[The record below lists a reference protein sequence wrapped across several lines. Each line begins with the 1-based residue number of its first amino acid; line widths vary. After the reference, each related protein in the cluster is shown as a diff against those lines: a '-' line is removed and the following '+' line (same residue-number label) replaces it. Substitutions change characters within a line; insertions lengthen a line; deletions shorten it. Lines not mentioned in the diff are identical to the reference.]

1 MLVGL
6 FYQIP
11 SFVFALGAL
20 VLMIAGALY
29 GERLFRSRP
38 DDERASS
45 EEGYIVSGVVGL
57 LALLLGFT
65 FSLALDRYET
75 RRGLVLEEANSIRT
89 AYMRSQT
96 FADPRRTELD
106 RLFVAYARNRVALGS
121 SHPGDEE
128 FMNRVALNGRLQR
141 QLWATSLAAIS
152 GQRDDIS
159 SAYMDSM
166 NQVIEIGAARRAAR
180 EVRIPP
186 RVFLIL
192 AIYMTTTA
200 VVLGYVMGPRRRK
213 AILALL
219 VLTTLCYGLV
229 LDIDDATGG
238 AIRENQ
244 RPMQNMVPYLV
255 PAAPPPA

>member
-1 MLVGL
+1 MLEGL

-11 SFVFALGAL
+11 SVVFALVAL
-20 VLMIAGALY
+20 AVMIVGALY
-29 GERLFRSRP
+29 GERLWNSRP

-65 FSLALDRYET
+65 FSLALDRYEA

-89 AYMRSQT
+89 AYLRSQT
-96 FADPRRTELD
+96 FGEPHRAQLD
-106 RLFVAYARNRVALGS
+106 RLFVAYGQNRVALGAAV
-121 SHPGDEE
+121 PGGEE
-128 FMNRVALNGRLQR
+128 FMRRVARNGDLQR
-141 QLWATSLAAIS
+141 QLWGTSLAAIA

-166 NQVIEIGAARRAAR
+166 NHVIEVGAARRAAR
-180 EVRIPP
+180 EVRVPP
-186 RVFLIL
+186 RVFVIL

-200 VVLGYVMGPRRRK
+200 VVLGYVMGPRRRR

-219 VLTTLCYGLV
+219 VLTTLSYGLI

-244 RPMQNMVPYLV
+244 RPMQNMLPTLV
-255 PAAPPPA
+255 QAPSPT

>member
-1 MLVGL
+1 MLEGL

-11 SFVFALGAL
+11 SIVFALGAL
-20 VLMIAGALY
+20 VIMIAGALY
-29 GERLFRSRP
+29 GERLWRKRP

-65 FSLALDRYET
+65 FSLALDRYEA
-75 RRGLVLEEANSIRT
+75 RRALVLEEANSIRT

-96 FADPRRTELD
+96 FGEPHRTRLG

-121 SHPGDEE
+121 ASPGDDE
-128 FMNRVALNGRLQR
+128 FMGRVALNGNLQR
-141 QLWATSLAAIS
+141 QLWAVSLAAIS

-166 NQVIEIGAARRAAR
+166 NHVIEVGAARRAAR
-180 EVRIPP
+180 EVRVPP
-186 RVFLIL
+186 RVFFIL

-200 VVLGYVMGPRRRK
+200 IVLGYVMGPRRRK
-213 AILALL
+213 AIIALL
-219 VLTTLCYGLV
+219 VLTTLSYGLV

-238 AIRENQ
+238 GIRENQ
-244 RPMQNMVPYLV
+244 RPMQSMVPFLV
-255 PAAPPPA
+255 PPPPA